1 METQTLRILVEAK
14 TSAMSQCC
22 FWLNLLDFM
31 FAFGGNCSATGVY
44 FYTGIYSARTW
55 RGRIE
60 MSLIVISYIVT
71 NETAGLVF
79 KPDWKLRVSSSPLLI

>member
-1 METQTLRILVEAK
+1 MLE
-14 TSAMSQCC
+14 
-22 FWLNLLDFM
+22 
-31 FAFGGNCSATGVY
+31 FGENGFATGVY
-44 FYTGIYSARTW
+44 FYTGVYSARTW

-60 MSLIVISYIVT
+60 MSLIVISYILT